1 MDKRGTPKT
10 PLHKYFDRTTY
21 DMCLKNLAS
30 NKTPGPDKIPNIILK
45 NMPECF
51 HNILFLLFSH
61 CYKQKQIPTSWKIS
75 LTILLYKK
83 GDPSKLTN
91 HRPIAL
97 ANTVYKFFTSTL
109 TSILSAYGE
118 KHQIL
123 HDSQEG
129 FRAERSTSRQLQILI
144 AALEDARF
152 TNQDI
157 YLLYIDFKN
166 AFGSLDHARLLAIT
180 KDLGYP
186 EDAVSLIGNIYSNS
200 NTIFTGEHF
209 GKTKL
214 IPIQRGTIQGDTLS
228 PYLFL
233 IFLEPLL
240 RWLQRGNNGYT
251 FGTSKLTISS
261 AAYAD
266 DLAAI
271 TNNLQSIQIQLHRLD
286 KYCEWAG
293 MDLGVPKCAITGC
306 PNK

>member
-1 MDKRGTPKT
+1 MLKKPRKQQNTQPRQNPQRNPKT
-10 PLHKYFDRTTY
+10 HARKLSQYT
-21 DMCLKNLAS
+21 L
-30 NKTPGPDKIPNIILK
+30 
-45 NMPECF
+45 
-51 HNILFLLFSH
+51 
-61 CYKQKQIPTSWKIS
+61 
-75 LTILLYKK
+75 LTILTLLQTKTNTNFLEDKSNYITIQK
-83 GDPSKLTN
+83 GDPLKLTN

-97 ANTVYKFFTSTL
+97 ANTIYKLFTSTL
-109 TSILSAYGE
+109 TYILSAYGE

-129 FRAERSTSRQLQILI
+129 FRAERNTSRQLQLLI
-144 AALEDARF
+144 AAVEDARF

-157 YLLYIDFKN
+157 YILYIDFKN

-186 EDAVSLIGNIYSNS
+186 EDVVSLIGNIYSSS
-200 NTIFTGEHF
+200 NTIFTGKHF
-209 GKTKL
+209 EQTKL
-214 IPIQRGTIQGDTLS
+214 IPIQRGTIQDDTLS

-266 DLAAI
+266 DLAPI
-271 TNNLQSIQIQLHRLD
+271 TNNLQTIQTQLHKLD
-286 KYCEWAG
+286 KYSNWAG
-293 MDLGVPKCAITGC
+293 MNLGVPKCTITGC
-306 PNK
+306 PNKSQTKPEIFKAII